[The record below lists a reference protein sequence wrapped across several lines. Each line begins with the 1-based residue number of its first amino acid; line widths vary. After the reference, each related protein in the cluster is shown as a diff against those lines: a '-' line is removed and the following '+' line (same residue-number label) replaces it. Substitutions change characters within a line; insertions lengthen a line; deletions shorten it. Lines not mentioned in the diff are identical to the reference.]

1 MNLLNN
7 PEIRW
12 KNYNEGEKF
21 GYPINY
27 SDSILSATEDGRLEI
42 LVKWEP
48 NCFCHFHKHTAETS
62 SVVLQGELHVT
73 DICSETGKEL
83 NKRVR
88 KVGDFAHKEPG
99 DIHMEQGG
107 PDGAIVLF
115 SIYAPEGEGELAQ
128 ALDDNRQVISS
139 STMKKILT
147 KRIPKES

>member
-48 NCFCHFHKHTAETS
+48 NCFCHFHK
-62 SVVLQGELHVT
+62 Q
-73 DICSETGKEL
+73 
-83 NKRVR
+83 RV
-88 KVGDFAHKEPG
+88 
-99 DIHMEQGG
+99 IHY
-107 PDGAIVLF
+107 ALF
-115 SIYAPEGEGELAQ
+115 VQIRLSRLLA
-128 ALDDNRQVISS
+128 
-139 STMKKILT
+139 
-147 KRIPKES
+147 